1 MSAVIEE
8 PSLKRCVE
16 DALVKMLRDIDAL
29 DPVSVYGGIADVVKV
44 ETPFITV
51 NVARDG
57 ERIRNSG
64 AYDCTANIILH
75 TTASEDDAAE
85 RASTDAELLAYDAGL
100 EELLFGT
107 STDDLADTITANAD
121 GVRVDAVFG
130 PSSDTPEF
138 DDAKRNISYE
148 FSFVAMAV
156 ES

>member
-1 MSAVIEE
+1 MSVIEE

-29 DPVSVYGGIADVVKV
+29 DPVSVYAGIADEEV

-64 AYDCTANIILH
+64 AYDCTATIILH
-75 TTASEDDAAE
+75 TSASEADAAE

-138 DDAKRNISYE
+138 SEARRDIAYE
-148 FSFVAMAV
+148 FSCVAMRTDAA
-156 ES
+156 